1 MRKYSEV
8 FFKQKEL
15 TRDDVTYRLYA
26 PYCNVN
32 NKYIIEYK
40 VPKVDV
46 LDESTPETVS
56 VLIQLLDTNPYDYKI
71 LNVYYRM
78 RNYKAERYVSR
89 YRNLLNKIVPIL
101 FAQSGFTPVYI
112 VPIHNNI
119 YFERK

>member
-1 MRKYSEV
+1 MRKHSEV

-15 TRDDVTYRLYA
+15 TRDDVTYQLYA

-56 VLIQLLDTNPYDYKI
+56 ILIQLLDTNPCDYKI

-101 FAQSGFTPVYI
+101 FA
-112 VPIHNNI
+112 
-119 YFERK
+119 